1 MPVYQSAYFVV
12 RDDALAVCEKA
23 IREFVDYVRANEPG
37 TLLYTSLREKE
48 QPNHFLH
55 YFIFR
60 DDAARD
66 LHANSEAVKRFTG
79 ILYPNLVATV
89 EFTEYQLFATTTE
102 TTSAGLGSG
111 DRTG

>member
-23 IREFVDYVRANEPG
+23 IREFVEYVRENEPG
-37 TLLYTSLREKE
+37 TLLYTSLQEKE

-60 DDAARD
+60 DEAARD
-66 LHANSEAVKRFTG
+66 RHAGSAAVNRFTS

-89 EFTEYQLFATTTE
+89 EFTEYNMFASTQ
-102 TTSAGLGSG
+102 
-111 DRTG
+111 